1 MDNRKRI
8 ALNDDLFYKIK
19 EEADKNNQS
28 IESFLSD
35 LLNKKSVITEDKILI
50 DYADLQTIIDNQNRV
65 KHNIEKII
73 DLMFEMNSIKES
85 DLENLQNLQKK
96 MTEQTINSV
105 QKLIQEQSKT
115 KAKLQKFIQK
125 RR

>member
-1 MDNRKRI
+1 MDTRKRI
-8 ALNDDLFYKIK
+8 TLSDDLFYKIK

-28 IESFLSD
+28 IESYLAD
-35 LLNKKSVITEDKILI
+35 LLSQKTHITEDKILI
-50 DYADLQTIIDNQNRV
+50 DYADLQLIIDNQNRV

-96 MTEQTINSV
+96 MTEQTVNSV
-105 QKLIQEQSKT
+105 QKLIKEQTKT
-115 KAKLQKFIQK
+115 KAKLQKYIQK
-125 RR
+125 NR